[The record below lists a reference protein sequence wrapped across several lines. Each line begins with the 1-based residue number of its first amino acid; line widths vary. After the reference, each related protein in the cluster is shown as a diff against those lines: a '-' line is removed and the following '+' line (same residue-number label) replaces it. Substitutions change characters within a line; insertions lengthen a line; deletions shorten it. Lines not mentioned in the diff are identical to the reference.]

1 MPPTVIPCVRNV
13 LRGGD
18 RCAAVAS
25 PLPNT
30 GREERTHV
38 PEERACPANSGLE
51 ERTHVL
57 EERACPANNGREERT
72 HVLEERACPANTGW
86 EERTNVLEERF
97 CPANNRWEE
106 RTRVLEECACPANDG
121 REEHPCAGGARLL
134 CKQWAGGAHPVRACR
149 VLKRGR
155 GRCAAVASPFPCMS
169 RSIVLSTY
177 DQTGRG
183 ADFSSSAAPISA
195 KSPSCLLFSCSHTL
209 RM

>member
-1 MPPTVIPCVRNV
+1 MQRNRQQRLPLESSSSTRRRRMPPTVIPCVRNV

-38 PEERACPANSGLE
+38 PEERACPANTGL
-51 ERTHVL
+51 
-57 EERACPANNGREERT
+57 EERT

-155 GRCAAVASPFPCMS
+155 GRCAAVASPLPYMS
-169 RSIVLSTY
+169 FSIVLSGCG
-177 DQTGRG
+177 QTGGCRLEPKRCANLG
-183 ADFSSSAAPISA
+183 EVSF
-195 KSPSCLLFSCSHTL
+195 
-209 RM
+209 